1 LVYHFLCAWR
11 YAFIFNNL
19 RNLSVIFNLQA
30 RHDSLNLPNLEHS
43 RDLHTIISSSAPSTT
58 IPVTVKPSAGSIGE
72 KVADSMRPSSS
83 HGAEKG
89 ESPRHVRPSGEASSS
104 HPERDSEICSESSLH
119 QSKLDAESL
128 AASKSLPVATNQ
140 SAVSAVIS
148 SEGPVVDNVVIGRLD
163 NHDKDEEVV
172 TAKKYSRDFL
182 LKFTE
187 QYLVLPKGFEIT
199 SETDRALMSVYINI
213 SHQVLLCCV

>member
-1 LVYHFLCAWR
+1 
-11 YAFIFNNL
+11 
-19 RNLSVIFNLQA
+19 VIFNLQA
-30 RHDSLNLPNLEHS
+30 RHDSFNLPNLEHS

-119 QSKLDAESL
+119 QSKHDAESL

-140 SAVSAVIS
+140 WAVSAVIS
-148 SEGPVVDNVVIGRLD
+148 SEGLVVDNVVIGRLD

-172 TAKKYSRDFL
+172 TAKKYSRDIL

-187 QYLVLPKGFEIT
+187 QYLFLPKGFEIT
-199 SETDRALMSVYINI
+199 SETETLMSANFNI

>member
-1 LVYHFLCAWR
+1 
-11 YAFIFNNL
+11 
-19 RNLSVIFNLQA
+19 VIFNLQA
-30 RHDSLNLPNLEHS
+30 RQEHS

-58 IPVTVKPSAGSIGE
+58 IPVTVTVAVKPSAGSIGE
-72 KVADSMRPSSS
+72 KVADSMRPNSS

-89 ESPRHVRPSGEASSS
+89 ESPKHVRPSGEASSS
-104 HPERDSEICSESSLH
+104 HPEWDSEICSESSLQ
-119 QSKLDAESL
+119 QSKHDAESL
-128 AASKSLPVATNQ
+128 AAFKSLPVATNQ
-140 SAVSAVIS
+140 SAVSAVVS
-148 SEGPVVDNVVIGRLD
+148 SEGLVVDNVVIGRLD